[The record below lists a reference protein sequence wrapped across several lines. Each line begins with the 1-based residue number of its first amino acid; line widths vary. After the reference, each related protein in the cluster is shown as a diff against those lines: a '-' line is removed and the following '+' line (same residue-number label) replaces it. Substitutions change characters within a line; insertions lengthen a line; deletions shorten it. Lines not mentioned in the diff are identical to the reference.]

1 VQWTSLRE
9 RHGEVRYVAVGLLE
23 GVEFTC
29 VFTMRVESRGSYPRG
44 DRDMRKGTVS
54 GKSGG
59 SKYVRLTMT
68 PEQMRKASRSIDWK
82 RVRAMTDEEIER
94 NALDDPD
101 SIVPFDE
108 ATEPQLVP
116 PMPDVALLRRRLKLS
131 QAEFATRFGFS
142 VATVRNWEQGRVL
155 ADGPARILLAVIAN
169 EPQAVI
175 RALRPAVRVARSKPK
190 KKAA

>member
-1 VQWTSLRE
+1 
-9 RHGEVRYVAVGLLE
+9 
-23 GVEFTC
+23 
-29 VFTMRVESRGSYPRG
+29 MK
-44 DRDMRKGTVS
+44 KGTVS
-54 GKSGG
+54 GKADTR
-59 SKYVRLTMT
+59 KYVRVRVT
-68 PEQMRKASRSIDWK
+68 PENIRKALRRIDWD
-82 RVRAMTDEEIER
+82 RVRNMTEEEIER

-108 ATEPQLVP
+108 AGEPQLVL
-116 PMPDVALLRRRLKLS
+116 PMLDVAALRRRLKLS

-169 EPQAVI
+169 EPQAVV
-175 RALRPAVRVARSKPK
+175 RALRPALPSVRSKPK

>member
-1 VQWTSLRE
+1 MEIEIDSVK
-9 RHGEVRYVAVGLLE
+9 
-23 GVEFTC
+23 
-29 VFTMRVESRGSYPRG
+29 
-44 DRDMRKGTVS
+44 DRINRDDMSKGTTL
-54 GKSGG
+54 GKSGAR
-59 SKYVRLTMT
+59 KYVRVAMT
-68 PEQMRKASRSIDWK
+68 PEQRRKALRSVDWK
-82 RVRAMTDEEIER
+82 RVRAMTEEEIER

-116 PMPDVALLRRRLKLS
+116 DMPDVAVLRRRLKLS
-131 QAEFATRFGFS
+131 QAQFATRFGFS

-175 RALRPAVRVARSKPK
+175 RALRVAAPRPK

>member
-1 VQWTSLRE
+1 
-9 RHGEVRYVAVGLLE
+9 
-23 GVEFTC
+23 
-29 VFTMRVESRGSYPRG
+29 MK
-44 DRDMRKGTVS
+44 KGTVS
-54 GKSGG
+54 GKADTR
-59 SKYVRLTMT
+59 KYVRVRVT
-68 PEQMRKASRSIDWK
+68 PENIRKALRRIDWD
-82 RVRAMTDEEIER
+82 RVRNMTEEEIER

-116 PMPDVALLRRRLKLS
+116 PMPDVAFLRSRLKLS

-175 RALRPAVRVARSKPK
+175 RALRPALRVARSKPK

>member
-1 VQWTSLRE
+1 
-9 RHGEVRYVAVGLLE
+9 
-23 GVEFTC
+23 
-29 VFTMRVESRGSYPRG
+29 
-44 DRDMRKGTVS
+44 MRKGTAS
-54 GKSGG
+54 GKSGAP
-59 SKYVRLTMT
+59 KYVRLTVT
-68 PEQMRKASRSIDWK
+68 PEQRRKALSSIDWK
-82 RVRAMTDEEIER
+82 RIRAMTEEEIER

-108 ATEPQLVP
+108 AGEPQLVL
-116 PMPDVALLRRRLKLS
+116 PMLDVAALRRRLKLS

-169 EPQAVI
+169 EPQAVV
-175 RALRPAVRVARSKPK
+175 RALRPALPSVRSKPK